1 MKRVFLILVALLTL
15 SLSGNSQNATPVQ
28 RDTSKV
34 VLSTEVARKVLID
47 LERKDALE
55 KEREILLEEVENLKQ
70 QDTLSS
76 YQISNL
82 KQQKGYLENLLEMSK
97 VTSDAREQRMD
108 QIEKSLSKASRLNL
122 VLGTTTA
129 FTTLGLIIALIAT
142 KN

>member
-1 MKRVFLILVALLTL
+1 M
-15 SLSGNSQNATPVQ
+15 SLNGNSQNATQIQ

-55 KEREILLEEVENLKQ
+55 KENTTLLEEIEALKQ
-70 QDTLSS
+70 LDTLNS

-82 KQQKGYLENLLEMSK
+82 KQQNGYLENLLEMSK
-97 VTSDAREQRMD
+97 VTSDAREERMD
-108 QIEKSLSKASRLNL
+108 QVEKSLSRASKLNL

-129 FTTLGLIIALIAT
+129 FTTLGLIIAILA

>member
-1 MKRVFLILVALLTL
+1 M
-15 SLSGNSQNATPVQ
+15 
-28 RDTSKV
+28 
-34 VLSTEVARKVLID
+34 ID